1 MPHAPRTSHSASSR
15 NPPLTHPSPPPPPS
29 SLPKGAVEFGHLHPG
44 VKQTSHHYDYTAFA
58 RGSEDVLIQEAR
70 RIIAKASEW
79 GQKYAVGGVVLEP
92 RYDLDETTGL
102 TIPGVVEIKVTTI
115 LGVAVMVRGMFFQRP
130 KEEEVRA
137 CTTCNVRCI

>member
-1 MPHAPRTSHSASSR
+1 M
-15 NPPLTHPSPPPPPS
+15 
-29 SLPKGAVEFGHLHPG
+29 EFGHLHPG
-44 VKQTSHHYDYTAFA
+44 KQGSHHYDYSIFA
-58 RGSEDVLIQEAR
+58 RGSEDVLVSEAR

-102 TIPGVVEIKVTTI
+102 TIPDVVELKCTTI

-130 KEEEVRA
+130 KREEVRA
-137 CTTCNVRCI
+137 TGQERAPFVCAVPIFGSRTLCLKFV